1 MNFVL
6 QPWQLF
12 LLIIASWSNRE
23 QQQRI
28 DFLET
33 QCAVLREHIATKR
46 ILLTDDQ
53 RRRLAA
59 KGKILGRK
67 QLSEIG
73 TLFTPDAI
81 LRWHRQL
88 MANKWDY

>member
-12 LLIIASWSNRE
+12 LLIIASWGNRQ

-28 DFLET
+28 SYLET
-33 QCAVLREHIATKR
+33 QCAVLIEQFGKKR

-53 RRRLAA
+53 RRRLAV
-59 KGKILGRK
+59 KGKLVRRQPYNFQHGHSIR
-67 QLSEIG
+67 
-73 TLFTPDAI
+73 FAI
-81 LRWHRQL
+81 
-88 MANKWDY
+88 